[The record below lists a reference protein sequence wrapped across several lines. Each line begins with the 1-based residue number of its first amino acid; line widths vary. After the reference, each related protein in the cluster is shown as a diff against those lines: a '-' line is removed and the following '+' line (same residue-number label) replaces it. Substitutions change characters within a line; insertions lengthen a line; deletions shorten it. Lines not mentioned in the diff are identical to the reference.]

1 MESFDSIEFKR
12 PNSLPLK
19 KQTASSVCSGSIG
32 PRAESNSS
40 YRPGFTF
47 GGLQAQN
54 ETSKHWTVG
63 SRSPPASG
71 NVCEIQRSYQR
82 SAFKWKIGDQEEMQG
97 VLTRLEHKN
106 SLFSP
111 QEEEYQ
117 ISMNNDDPLVYYSL
131 KKIKITPRVEGP
143 FQEEQERL
151 KSFRAPHCPTR
162 LANSATLFAKAGF
175 YYPGYSDVCKCF
187 VCGVE
192 VHQWLLRDNVLQE
205 HRKWSPECQF
215 MKKNFPGIL

>member
-19 KQTASSVCSGSIG
+19 KQTASSVFSGSIG

-143 FQEEQERL
+143 FQEELQSTSLSHQTSKQRHPVRQSRVLLPRL
-151 KSFRAPHCPTR
+151 LGC
-162 LANSATLFAKAGF
+162 
-175 YYPGYSDVCKCF
+175 
-187 VCGVE
+187 
-192 VHQWLLRDNVLQE
+192 LQMFCM
-205 HRKWSPECQF
+205 RS
-215 MKKNFPGIL
+215 